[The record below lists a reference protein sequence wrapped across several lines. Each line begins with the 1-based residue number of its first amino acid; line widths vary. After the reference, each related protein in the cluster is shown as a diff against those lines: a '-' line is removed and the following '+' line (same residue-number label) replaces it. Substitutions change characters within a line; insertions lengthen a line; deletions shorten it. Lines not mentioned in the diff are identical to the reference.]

1 MVVISQNMFRIII
14 GIIVVVGLIVIFLL
28 LRNGKDTKTST
39 KFFKKQAEDKELE
52 LIDIDNKSK
61 IKNKKYPIEQY
72 TKLATIKENT
82 SDITKKTL
90 YTNNRINDKLNSLEI
105 QTEDKKLEKVLNDIE
120 KKEQKFERN
129 INKKKSKL
137 SKYE

>member
-1 MVVISQNMFRIII
+1 MIAISQNMFRIII
-14 GIIVVVGLIVIFLL
+14 GIIVVVGLIIIFLL

-39 KFFKKQAEDKELE
+39 KFFKKQAEIKQLE
-52 LIDIDNKSK
+52 LIDIDMKSRIQYK
-61 IKNKKYPIEQY
+61 RYPIEQY
-72 TKLATIKENT
+72 TNLANIKENT

-90 YTNNRINDKLNSLEI
+90 YTNNRINAKANSLEI
-105 QTEDKKLEKVLNDIE
+105 KTEDKMLEKVLKDIE
-120 KKEQKFERN
+120 KKEQKFEGN